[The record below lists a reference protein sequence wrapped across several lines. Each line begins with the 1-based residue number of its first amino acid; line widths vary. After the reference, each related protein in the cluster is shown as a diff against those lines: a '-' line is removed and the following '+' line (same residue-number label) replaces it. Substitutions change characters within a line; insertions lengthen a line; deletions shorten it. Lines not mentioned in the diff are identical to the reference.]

1 MPYNIAKL
9 AILCTALLSCYGT
22 EDVHKNVKVP
32 LNPER
37 FLDVTGSLL
46 NIDHLGGGDLA
57 YESKVRI
64 SKSNYTLKM
73 GIWNPVFKTECDTC
87 FPA

>member
-22 EDVHKNVKVP
+22 EDAHKNVNVP

-57 YESKVRI
+57 YESRV
-64 SKSNYTLKM
+64 SMYL
-73 GIWNPVFKTECDTC
+73 
-87 FPA
+87 